1 MIKEDKVMPVVKTY
15 VHNNKTIRVW
25 EESRGIKTLT
35 RKFYVKYRLMKITHG
50 QVNSNV
56 YDTLSQ
62 ANKARK
68 EWMDSIGKDWRR
80 YNEFCTHIEG
90 TECRCFDNHVYA
102 KCYICAEGGDIISEV
117 IK

>member
-1 MIKEDKVMPVVKTY
+1 MAVVKTY

-35 RKFYVKYRLMKITHG
+35 RKFYVKYRLMKIAHG
-50 QVNSNV
+50 QVDSNV

-62 ANKARK
+62 AKCACE
-68 EWMDSIGKDWRR
+68 EWMNSIGNDWRR
-80 YNEFCTHIEG
+80 YNEYCTHIEG
-90 TECRCFDNHVYA
+90 SQCMCFDKGISA
-102 KCYICAEGGDIISEV
+102 KCYICEEGGERISEV

>member
-35 RKFYVKYRLMKITHG
+35 RKFYVKYRLMKIIDYH
-50 QVNSNV
+50 VDSNV

-62 ANKARK
+62 SNKARK
-68 EWMDSIGKDWRR
+68 EWMDSIGKDWRIN
-80 YNEFCTHIEG
+80 NEFCTHIEG
-90 TECRCFDNHVYA
+90 TAWWCFDNHVYA
-102 KCYICAEGGDIISEV
+102 KCYICEEGGDRISEV